1 MDEAGKLGGWRD
13 YIEEAKMLKAL
24 ADGVRLNIVRVL
36 ARADEVNVTDLV
48 QTLLVSQPLVSWHL
62 AALRRHGLVKTR
74 RQGRQVYCSLDRARC
89 RQCLALLGEI
99 LLEPS
104 ATGRVASTTATA
116 HHEDTT
122 STSSAPASTTTAR
135 PTGRR

>member
-1 MDEAGKLGGWRD
+1 MDQAGKLGEWRD

-99 LLEPS
+99 LLEPLPAELAAPQ
-104 ATGRVASTTATA
+104 AT
-116 HHEDTT
+116 HHD
-122 STSSAPASTTTAR
+122 STSSAPTSTTTVR
-135 PTGRR
+135 PTGRG

>member
-1 MDEAGKLGGWRD
+1 MDQAGKLGEWRD

-99 LLEPS
+99 LLEPLP
-104 ATGRVASTTATA
+104 ATELATPQA
-116 HHEDTT
+116 THRD
-122 STSSAPASTTTAR
+122 STSSAPASTTTVR
-135 PTGRR
+135 PTGRG

>member
-1 MDEAGKLGGWRD
+1 MDEAGKLGEWRD

-24 ADGVRLNIVRVL
+24 ADVVRLNIVRVL

-104 ATGRVASTTATA
+104 ATERTASTTA
-116 HHEDTT
+116 HHNDTT
-122 STSSAPASTTTAR
+122 SASAPASTSTAR

>member
-1 MDEAGKLGGWRD
+1 MDEAGKLGEWRD

-24 ADGVRLNIVRVL
+24 ADVVRLNIVRVL

-104 ATGRVASTTATA
+104 ATERAASTTA
-116 HHEDTT
+116 HHNDTT
-122 STSSAPASTTTAR
+122 SASAPASTSTAR

>member
-1 MDEAGKLGGWRD
+1 MDEAGKLGEWSD
-13 YIEEAKMLKAL
+13 YVEEAKMLKAL

-99 LLEPS
+99 ILEP
-104 ATGRVASTTATA
+104 ATTERVASPTA
-116 HHEDTT
+116 HQNDKT
-122 STSSAPASTTTAR
+122 SAPASTTTAR

>member
-1 MDEAGKLGGWRD
+1 MNEAGKLGEWRD

-99 LLEPS
+99 LLEPA
-104 ATGRVASTTATA
+104 ATGRVASTTV
-116 HHEDTT
+116 HHNDTT
-122 STSSAPASTTTAR
+122 SASAPASTSTAR

>member
-1 MDEAGKLGGWRD
+1 MGGMGETENLGGWRD
-13 YIEEAKMLKAL
+13 YTEEAKMLKAL

-89 RQCLALLGEI
+89 RQCLDLLGEI
-99 LLEPS
+99 ILDPPP
-104 ATGRVASTTATA
+104 ARGVASATA
-116 HHEDTT
+116 HHD
-122 STSSAPASTTTAR
+122 SANSNSAPAGTTPPQHA
-135 PTGRR
+135 GRR

>member
-1 MDEAGKLGGWRD
+1 MDEAGKLGEWRD

-99 LLEPS
+99 ILEPA
-104 ATGRVASTTATA
+104 ATERVASPAVQRN
-116 HHEDTT
+116 DTT
-122 STSSAPASTTTAR
+122 SAPASTTTAR